1 MFEPKKILVP
11 TDFSEFSDKAL
22 ESAVDVAKKEN
33 ATIEFLHVISV
44 IQTCSVDY
52 CFDQQTLDMLEK
64 NSINASMDQMK
75 KEIDRVP
82 GASSVQIE
90 TVIRK
95 GTPYE
100 EILNEQ
106 KEKKI
111 DLIVIGSHG
120 KTGLIHH
127 LMGSVA
133 ERVMRGAKCPVLLAK
148 I

>member
-1 MFEPKKILVP
+1 LNQKKILVP

-33 ATIEFLHVISV
+33 ATIELLHVISV

>member
-1 MFEPKKILVP
+1 
-11 TDFSEFSDKAL
+11 
-22 ESAVDVAKKEN
+22 
-33 ATIEFLHVISV
+33 
-44 IQTCSVDY
+44 
-52 CFDQQTLDMLEK
+52 MLEK

>member
-33 ATIEFLHVISV
+33 ATIELLHVISV

>member
-22 ESAVDVAKKEN
+22 ESAVDIAKKEN
-33 ATIEFLHVISV
+33 ATIELLHVISV

>member
-33 ATIEFLHVISV
+33 ATSELLHVISV

>member
-1 MFEPKKILVP
+1 
-11 TDFSEFSDKAL
+11 
-22 ESAVDVAKKEN
+22 
-33 ATIEFLHVISV
+33 
-44 IQTCSVDY
+44 
-52 CFDQQTLDMLEK
+52 
-64 NSINASMDQMK
+64 
-75 KEIDRVP
+75 
-82 GASSVQIE
+82 
-90 TVIRK
+90 
-95 GTPYE
+95 
-100 EILNEQ
+100 LNEQ

>member
-33 ATIEFLHVISV
+33 ATIELLHVISV

-82 GASSVQIE
+82 GASSVQ
-90 TVIRK
+90 
-95 GTPYE
+95 
-100 EILNEQ
+100 
-106 KEKKI
+106 
-111 DLIVIGSHG
+111 
-120 KTGLIHH
+120 
-127 LMGSVA
+127 
-133 ERVMRGAKCPVLLAK
+133 
-148 I
+148 